1 MILWII
7 MNEVEILL
15 FISLKFWTLPHP
27 KVSFHIDKMIF
38 FSRKNNSFLNF
49 EIIIFSM
56 IYYEVVIPG
65 SEII

>member
-1 MILWII
+1 
-7 MNEVEILL
+7 
-15 FISLKFWTLPHP
+15 
-27 KVSFHIDKMIF
+27 MIF

>member
-1 MILWII
+1 

-15 FISLKFWTLPHP
+15 FLSLKILDTTPASGQFPHWQN
-27 KVSFHIDKMIF
+27 DF
-38 FSRKNNSFLNF
+38 FFPQKNNSFLKF

-56 IYYEVVIPG
+56 IYYEVVIQG